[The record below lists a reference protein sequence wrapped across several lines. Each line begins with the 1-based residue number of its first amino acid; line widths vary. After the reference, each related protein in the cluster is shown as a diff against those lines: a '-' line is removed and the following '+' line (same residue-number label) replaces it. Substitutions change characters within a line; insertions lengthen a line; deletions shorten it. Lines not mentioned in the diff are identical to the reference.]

1 MIHLFNQRNRHHGSQ
16 TINPVFG
23 LLVIA
28 GVFAAIFGVVVLIQ
42 HFQQNNTKAATS
54 EHSALPDS
62 DKKRKLKNIDD
73 AKWSD
78 ENTLCIDDEMYGFD
92 HRIETF
98 LFIGTDHSGSSG
110 DTESNAD
117 GSTAAADTQTVQ
129 SGAPLANEVEETDI
143 DLTEEEAISGYHGGM
158 ADFMLLMVIDH
169 TDGKYGYLQIDR
181 NSVTEVPML
190 DENGEIAGYPVEQI
204 CTAHWYGT
212 NPTQS
217 AENTVDTVCDFLGEL
232 DHIDGYYVLD
242 MDSVKTLNSTM
253 GGVEVTF
260 HEDLT
265 EADPAFRDG
274 ATVRLTDE
282 QAEKLVRIR
291 MAMKDDSNAA
301 RMNRQR
307 IFMEGFFR
315 QAINEVRS
323 NPNFANTLWTTLQ
336 DVATT
341 DMSGNDFSRIA
352 ETLRS
357 DDGSGILKFDGKSQ
371 LGTLLGD
378 GQEHEEFYPST
389 QSMVDTLTT
398 LFTLQHIDEEDI
410 YISEDYE

>member
-1 MIHLFNQRNRHHGSQ
+1 MIHLFNHRNRHDGSQ

-42 HFQQNNTKAATS
+42 HFQQSNTKAATS
-54 EHSALPDS
+54 EHSALPES
-62 DKKRKLKNIDD
+62 DKKRKLNNLDD

-78 ENTLCIDDEMYGFD
+78 ENTLCIDDEIYGYD

-98 LFIGTDHSGSSG
+98 LFIGTDHSG
-110 DTESNAD
+110 TESE
-117 GSTAAADTQTVQ
+117 S
-129 SGAPLANEVEETDI
+129 E
-143 DLTEEEAISGYHGGM
+143 YHGGM
-158 ADFMLLMVIDH
+158 ADFLLLMVIDH

-190 DENGEIAGYPVEQI
+190 AEDGSIAGYPMEQI
-204 CTAHWYGT
+204 CTAHWYGS
-212 NPTQS
+212 NPEES

-242 MDSVKTLNSTM
+242 MDSVKMLNRSI

-265 EADPAFRDG
+265 EADPAFKEG
-274 ATVRLTDE
+274 ATVRLTDK
-282 QAEKLVRIR
+282 QAETLVRIR

-301 RMNRQR
+301 RMDRQR

-315 QAINEVRS
+315 QAIDRVKKE
-323 NPNFANTLWTTLQ
+323 PNFANTLWTTLR
-336 DVATT
+336 DLAVT

-357 DDGSGILKFDGKSQ
+357 EKSGGILHFDGKSQ

-378 GQEHEEFYPST
+378 GQEHEEFYPTT
-389 QSMVDTLTT
+389 QSMVDVLTE

-410 YISEDYE
+410 YISEDFE